1 MKKETKSN
9 VKSDIATGMSSAVG
23 ATIGMVAGSSISA
36 SATEI
41 PEPIEPVVNT
51 EEPQVQV
58 ITSEPERPTEVQTET
73 PTVQPTSPT
82 ESEVAVLGYETVT
95 NDDGSQMDVAVVSID
110 GQQAIIADI
119 DMDGNADV
127 IAADANANG
136 YLDNNEFVDVSGQG
150 LTMAPFQDA
159 CMEDDHSLIAQNS
172 DYVNDADVTDYM
184 A

>member
-9 VKSDIATGMSSAVG
+9 IKSDVVTGMSSSVG

-36 SATEI
+36 SAVEI
-41 PEPIEPVVNT
+41 PEPIEPVLNT
-51 EEPQVQV
+51 EEPQIQV
-58 ITSEPERPTEVQTET
+58 ITSEPERPTEVQPER
-73 PTVQPTSPT
+73 PTVQPTSPA
-82 ESEVAVLGYETVT
+82 EPEVAVLGYETLT
-95 NDDGSQMDVAVVSID
+95 NDDGSQMDVAVVSVD

-127 IAADANANG
+127 VAADANGNG

-150 LTMAPFQDA
+150 LTMAPFQDP